1 MNDHFQSYEPT
12 AACAQVRDAAAE
24 LALGVLPAQ
33 ERAAA
38 ILHLD
43 DCPDCRAHLRQLT
56 LVADQLLGLVP
67 GVEPPAGFEQRVLGR
82 FGLATAEAAP
92 FEVAPVVSL
101 PSRRELR
108 RDRRPV
114 GGRTR
119 VLLAAAAAVITLVA
133 GVGGFLTGQRSA
145 PDSGVYEAFLTTTD
159 HQTVGEV
166 YAVSG
171 EHGWVSMK
179 IDTGGAS
186 ETVICKVVRE
196 DGSTVPLGKFSLK
209 DGKGWWGAPV
219 EPGAAPVRAQ
229 LVREDGTV
237 LASGSFPVR

>member
-1 MNDHFQSYEPT
+1 MSDHFQTYEPT

-24 LALGVLPAQ
+24 LALGVLPAH

-43 DCPDCRAHLRQLT
+43 DCPECRAHLRQLT

-82 FGLATAEAAP
+82 FGLATAEP
-92 FEVAPVVSL
+92 SFEVAPVVSL

-119 VLLAAAAAVITLVA
+119 MLLATAAAVITLLA

-145 PDSGVYEAFLTTTD
+145 PDSGVFEAILTTAD
-159 HQTVGEV
+159 HHAVGEV

-171 EHGWVSMK
+171 EHAWVSMK
-179 IDTGGAS
+179 IDTGGRS
-186 ETVICKVVRE
+186 ENVVCRVVRE

-219 EPGAAPVRAQ
+219 EPGAAPVSAQ